1 MKENEIEKKK
11 KDFEKTAKKR
21 IKIGLI
27 LNEFAQQNNIK
38 VEEHEIQLEVQKQ
51 IRMMPGQEKMVM
63 EFYQKNPSA
72 LASIRGNVYEEK
84 IIKSIKSKAKA
95 NKKDITKEEAEKIL
109 KAAHDHSQDYLND
122 NSENKK
128 TTSPK
133 KPVQLKK
140 AKSKATKTK
149 IVKKVSKK

>member
-1 MKENEIEKKK
+1 MKEDEIKKNK
-11 KDFEKTAKKR
+11 KDFEETAKKR

-109 KAAHDHSQDYLND
+109 KAAHNHSHDHPHDHST
-122 NSENKK
+122 NKK
-128 TTSPK
+128 TTSSK
-133 KPVQLKK
+133 KPVQVKK